1 MGRGHEVQ
9 LRVLHVLLRTR
20 SVYMRDILFRLEV
33 LGQQTGTL
41 VYRIGATARSVG
53 SAASELIDTWDM
65 RHHGAES
72 DAEGEPTPIRSGGRA
87 GQSDLAQVESQS
99 SEQDRSGEEIGGSG
113 KLRRGSDLPAT
124 PTTLETAKAG

>member
-1 MGRGHEVQ
+1 
-9 LRVLHVLLRTR
+9 
-20 SVYMRDILFRLEV
+20 MRDILLRLEV

-41 VYRIGATARSVG
+41 VYRIGATARIVG

-65 RHHGAES
+65 RHHGSESNAES
-72 DAEGEPTPIRSGGRA
+72 QPTPIRSGSGT

-99 SEQDRSGEEIGGSG
+99 SEQDRSGEKVGGSG
-113 KLRRGSDLPAT
+113 ELRRGSDLPST